1 MEHNVYANKFLQE
14 KGCLSVC
21 SAEKQNMPKQ
31 NMIDFPEN
39 KYEQSTQKN

>member
-1 MEHNVYANKFLQE
+1 MVHIVYANKILQE

-31 NMIDFPEN
+31 NVIDFPEN
-39 KYEQSTQKN
+39 KYEQSTQRN